1 VTPEKKLTSLQLHQ
15 AFRDTDCPP
24 AREPLPERW
33 IDLLRY
39 LDEKEREE
47 SSQTKLRGRAR

>member
-1 VTPEKKLTSLQLHQ
+1 VTPEKKLTSRQLHQ

-39 LDEKEREE
+39 LDEKERKE
-47 SSQTKLRGRAR
+47 SSQTKPQGRAR